1 MIDISTID
9 DDVERIE
16 YINNI
21 GNLIRDGE
29 IPPETLNEALA
40 NSFAIQRYLNGLSET
55 ILAEDDDL
63 KLDYSIWYAEVSKLA
78 ENKLSEGMPS
88 SKTISDNKIK
98 NQVII
103 DNTSEYK
110 EWQNKL
116 ILSNRRVSFYS
127 SLKDAWK
134 TYTKH
139 ITELSQNMRTELIT
153 LRVED
158 RANKDLQKEKL
169 IRNVPTE
176 NEDESETPTVKKVK
190 KIIKYSNKKKD
201 LELNLGLS
209 SDPMSD

>member
-55 ILAEDDDL
+55 ILAEDDGL

-78 ENKLSEGMPS
+78 ENKLSEGVPS

-139 ITELSQNMRTELIT
+139 ITELSCNMRSELMT

-158 RANKDLQKEKL
+158 RANRDLQKEKL
-169 IRNVPTE
+169 IRHVKDEDYSDGE
-176 NEDESETPTVKKVK
+176 NEEDSSNIHTVKKVK
-190 KIIKYSNKKKD
+190 KIVN
-201 LELNLGLS
+201 
-209 SDPMSD
+209 

>member
-63 KLDYSIWYAEVSKLA
+63 KLDYSIRYAEVSKLA

-139 ITELSQNMRTELIT
+139 ITELSCNMRSELMT

-158 RANKDLQKEKL
+158 RANRDLQKEKL
-169 IRNVPTE
+169 IRHVKDE
-176 NEDESETPTVKKVK
+176 NYLDDELETPITPNIKKVK
-190 KIIKYSNKKKD
+190 KIVN
-201 LELNLGLS
+201 
-209 SDPMSD
+209 